1 MRQCR
6 TLPPNMEHGHIFL
19 SSEALEPS
27 MALGKSFLLPE
38 IRLLPELL
46 CKLITLLLQEKPPNT
61 ISTHKDHLGER
72 LA

>member
-6 TLPPNMEHGHIFL
+6 TLPRNVEHFSQL
-19 SSEALEPS
+19 SEALEPS

-46 CKLITLLLQEKPPNT
+46 CKFITLLLQENSPNT
-61 ISTHKDHLGER
+61 IFTHKDHLGER